1 MAKTYKL
8 QGANLEYVAEYMSA
22 NKKIGSTKW
31 HIETSAK
38 NTGEQLC
45 GILQGVYPGFKRYDK
60 GFGWGDFN
68 MIFENSVKRDEAYN
82 DCNAAVNA
90 YRNDP
95 SNYGVQTIPG
105 SSGNGNSD
113 NGNSGNGN
121 GNSGN
126 DGKGGNGEAPDYT
139 TYIIIGLSVLLIVLL
154 LMKRKKK

>member
-31 HIETSAK
+31 HITTSAK

-45 GILQGVYPGFKRYDK
+45 GILQSVYPGFKRYDK

-68 MIFENSVKRDEAYN
+68 MIFENSVKRNEAYD

-95 SNYGVQTIPG
+95 SNYGVQIIPG
-105 SSGNGNSD
+105 SSGNGNSGD
-113 NGNSGNGN
+113 
-121 GNSGN
+121 

-139 TYIIIGLSVLLIVLL
+139 TYIIIGAAVLLIVLL
-154 LMKRKKK
+154 LMKRKK